1 MKLAA
6 YAKVNLFLEVLGK
19 RPDGYHALR
28 SLVLPVSLADDVEAL
43 PSEDG
48 SISSDAPF
56 ADDLCVKA
64 ACALAAATGCKRG
77 ARISVTKRIPVGGG
91 LGGGRADAA
100 ATLRALN
107 TLWELQLPPERLCEI
122 AASVGSDVPALL
134 LGGPVLMEGRGEIVS
149 RFGSVPPL
157 HLVLANPGVF
167 SSTKLVYGALAEN
180 LSSPSASDR
189 KICYNM
195 RTALE
200 RGNLADIA
208 AAAVNDLASPA
219 MALYPE
225 IADAAAALR
234 SAGAVGVTVSGSGS
248 TVFGLVPDQARG
260 RETAAQLE
268 AKGLKA
274 WSVSSVC
281 PVM

>member
-28 SLVLPVSLADDVEAL
+28 SLVLPVSLADDVEVA

-48 SISSDAPF
+48 SISSDALF

-64 ACALAAATGCKRG
+64 ARALAAATGCKRG

-91 LGGGRADAA
+91 LGGGSADAA

-107 TLWELQLPPERLCEI
+107 TLWELHLPTETLCDI

-157 HLVLANPGVF
+157 HIVLANPGVF

>member
-1 MKLAA
+1 
-6 YAKVNLFLEVLGK
+6 
-19 RPDGYHALR
+19 
-28 SLVLPVSLADDVEAL
+28 
-43 PSEDG
+43 
-48 SISSDAPF
+48 
-56 ADDLCVKA
+56 
-64 ACALAAATGCKRG
+64 
-77 ARISVTKRIPVGGG
+77 
-91 LGGGRADAA
+91 
-100 ATLRALN
+100 
-107 TLWELQLPPERLCEI
+107 
-122 AASVGSDVPALL
+122 
-134 LGGPVLMEGRGEIVS
+134 MEGRGEIVS

-260 RETAAQLE
+260 REIAAQLE